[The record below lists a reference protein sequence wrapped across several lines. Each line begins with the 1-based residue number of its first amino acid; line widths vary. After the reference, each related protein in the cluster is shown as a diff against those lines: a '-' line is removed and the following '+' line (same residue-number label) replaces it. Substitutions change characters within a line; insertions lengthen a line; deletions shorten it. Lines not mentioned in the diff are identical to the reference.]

1 MAAAG
6 GPGIPGIGGMM
17 GCAEPS
23 PSAWADGLST
33 ADKYEWLCNCYQ
45 MRCDD
50 DYSWG
55 GGYLHGPYDPEAT
68 ARSLGDDFLAFC
80 FLANR
85 AGVIPASGWSWS
97 SFFAVA
103 PKHIVFAF
111 EKSDAKERW
120 GGENAFQAMMGG
132 RSLRYTGE
140 QIYKTR
146 VDVPGQ
152 GEEHQEL
159 EEQLEEAGGGEKR
172 KELQDLVGGSELW
185 AKLLADLEGAL
196 ARRYG

>member
-1 MAAAG
+1 
-6 GPGIPGIGGMM
+6 
-17 GCAEPS
+17 
-23 PSAWADGLST
+23 
-33 ADKYEWLCNCYQ
+33 

-68 ARSLGDDFLAFC
+68 ARSLGDVFLAFC
-80 FLANR
+80 VLAER
-85 AGVIPASGWSWS
+85 VGVIPPSGWSWS

-120 GGENAFQAMMGG
+120 GGENVFQAMMGG

-159 EEQLEEAGGGEKR
+159 EKQLEAGGEEKR
-172 KELQDLVGGSELW
+172 KELQNLVGGSELW
-185 AKLLADLEGAL
+185 AKLLAGLEGAL